1 MIAQHISDLLAGD
14 FVGYCLGAFGVGFA
28 ISLLFTTFKKM
39 GEKI

>member
-1 MIAQHISDLLAGD
+1 MVAHHIYDLLSSD
-14 FVGYCLGAFGVGFA
+14 FAGYCLGAFGVGFA

>member
-1 MIAQHISDLLAGD
+1 MVAQHVSEILAGNY
-14 FVGYCLGAFGVGFA
+14 VGYCLGAFGTGFS

>member
-1 MIAQHISDLLAGD
+1 MISQHVSDILAGD

-28 ISLLFTTFKKM
+28 ISFSFTSFKKM